1 MWNSVGRSG
10 HHMQYVGNSYDEWE
24 GLSPNGRQAKNQLTD
39 GVRNLSGAEYWH
51 MRKAPIVNSKAP
63 KKAKKEVSLRDSIL
77 LANRHL
83 DRLEKLSERLESEYL
98 DGDVSHA
105 DYILM
110 RKNLD
115 KRLERA
121 WKRVEKENFYEDEEE
136 SLTDHPEQAINIKRN
151 TDSLGIF
158 ESLSPDNSFRRAY
171 ILLKNFRVK
180 LGKILLILSEDSRGE

>member
-1 MWNSVGRSG
+1 MSRMYIQPSWVGACENHPEWSG
-10 HHMQYVGNSYDEWE
+10 EHPDY
-24 GLSPNGRQAKNQLTD
+24 
-39 GVRNLSGAEYWH
+39 
-51 MRKAPIVNSKAP
+51 RKCSSQELKANSKAP
-63 KKAKKEVSLRDSIL
+63 KKPKKEVSLRDSIL
-77 LANRHL
+77 IANRHL

-136 SLTDHPEQAINIKRN
+136 SFTEHPEQAINIKRN
-151 TDSLGIF
+151 TEFQGILDSI
-158 ESLSPDNSFRRAY
+158 SDDNCFKQAY
-171 ILLKNFRVK
+171 ILLKSIRVK

>member
-39 GVRNLSGAEYWH
+39 EVRNLSGAEYWH

-63 KKAKKEVSLRDSIL
+63 KKHKAKRSAFESIALADSLYS
-77 LANRHL
+77 
-83 DRLEKLSERLESEYL
+83 RLEKQLEALENEFNDGLLSWEDFQYAHRLQTER
-98 DGDVSHA
+98 
-105 DYILM
+105 M
-110 RKNLD
+110 Q
-115 KRLERA
+115 RA
-121 WKRVEKENFYEDEEE
+121 WKRVEKARNWDKQEE
-136 SLTDHPEQAINIKRN
+136 SLTTSQEQAINIKRN

-180 LGKILLILSEDSRGE
+180 LGKILLILSEDIKGE

>member
-1 MWNSVGRSG
+1 MPRMYVLNSWVGAAEYDEG
-10 HHMQYVGNSYDEWE
+10 DTYNGNQVGNRAQRSVEIRM
-24 GLSPNGRQAKNQLTD
+24 SRD
-39 GVRNLSGAEYWH
+39 GDGY
-51 MRKAPIVNSKAP
+51 KTNSKAP
-63 KKAKKEVSLRDSIL
+63 KKPKKEVSLRDSIL
-77 LANRHL
+77 IANRHL

-121 WKRVEKENFYEDEEE
+121 WKRVEKENFYEDEED
-136 SLTDHPEQAINIKRN
+136 SLTASQEQAINIKRN

-180 LGKILLILSEDSRGE
+180 LSKILLILSEDSRGEEK

>member
-1 MWNSVGRSG
+1 MSSRYYAIQTWVGYHEGEYNGQQVGGRHSPSVE
-10 HHMQYVGNSYDEWE
+10 VG
-24 GLSPNGRQAKNQLTD
+24 L
-39 GVRNLSGAEYWH
+39 
-51 MRKAPIVNSKAP
+51 KAP
-63 KKAKKEVSLRDSIL
+63 KKPKKEVSLRDSIL

-105 DYILM
+105 DYIVM

-136 SLTDHPEQAINIKRN
+136 SLTEHPAQAINIKRN
-151 TDSLGIF
+151 TDSLGILD
-158 ESLSPDNSFRRAY
+158 SISDDNCFKQAY
-171 ILLKNFRVK
+171 MLFKSIRVK
-180 LGKILLILSEDSRGE
+180 LGKILLIMSEDIKGE